1 MKSSKSTNET
11 ESVSKSAPQ
20 PAPTVRNSGTN
31 YIKNNIANLSN
42 PSLIRHRRYGRL
54 SRLDSVKLDPNTQE
68 TNDQSKTETDTLM
81 ETQPA
86 NENTEPQQQEE
97 VTPMNEETQELVTNN
112 DNITASLDSA
122 LYSKQL
128 NSTPVTQQ
136 FMAARAR

>member
-1 MKSSKSTNET
+1 
-11 ESVSKSAPQ
+11 
-20 PAPTVRNSGTN
+20 
-31 YIKNNIANLSN
+31 
-42 PSLIRHRRYGRL
+42 
-54 SRLDSVKLDPNTQE
+54 
-68 TNDQSKTETDTLM
+68 M